1 LSSAERAEVLRVVI
15 LVAASIVSMVGLFGG
30 VYFYRLS
37 RRSRTWPTAPGV
49 VTASKVA
56 AVPRTRFTLPYQAR
70 VGYRYKVGDRYYV
83 ATGVSHDVAG
93 FGTRSAAQR
102 VVDRYPEGATVTV
115 YYHPDD
121 PTQAVLEPG
130 GGGDA
135 AVLMVAVVLCGVVLA
150 LAFWVS

>member
-1 LSSAERAEVLRVVI
+1 MSSAERADVLRVVF
-15 LVAASIVSMVGLFGG
+15 LVAAALAGVVGLLGG
-30 VYFYRLS
+30 VYFNRLGS
-37 RRSRTWPTAPGV
+37 RSRTWPTAPGV

-56 AVPRTRFTLPYQAR
+56 RVPRTRFTLPYQAR

-102 VVDRYPEGATVTV
+102 VVDRYPEGATVMV

-121 PTQAVLEPG
+121 PTQAILEPG

-135 AVLMVAVVLCGVVLA
+135 AVLMVVAVLCGVVLA
-150 LAFWVS
+150 FWAS